1 MNHRILRIAIPA
13 IVSNIT
19 VPLLGLIDLGIVGHL
34 GAPAYIGA
42 IAIGSMIFNL
52 MYWLFAFVRMGTS
65 GITSQAFGRRDLAE
79 DARILARSM
88 WISGAIA
95 LSLLLLQHPIREL
108 AFLLMRP
115 DVNIRPLATTYFNI
129 CIWGAPAVLGLSSLS
144 GWYVGMQNSRI
155 PMLVAIAQ
163 NVVNIIVSLLL
174 VFALGM
180 KVEGVA
186 WGTVIAQWCGFLV
199 NLLLCTK
206 YYGKVIRKLYV
217 SSQNDQLTQ
226 KQCSTLHA
234 SRSTPL
240 ASRPSLHASHFTPH
254 ASRSTLHASR
264 STLSHR
270 WAGMMEALRAE
281 GWVRPFFKVNA
292 HIFIRTLFMVSVNV
306 FFTSA
311 GSWQGEM
318 TLAVNS
324 LLLQFLLL
332 FSYFMDGFA
341 YAGEALCGKYL
352 GAHHRSLF
360 VRAVRQLLLWGLLN
374 VAFFTFVYGFFA
386 EPLLGLL
393 TNQTS
398 VIAASRPYQAWLMVV
413 PVVGMLA
420 FLWDGIY
427 IGTTST
433 RLMLESAI
441 VATCVYFFVY
451 FCFHSSWGNHA
462 LWLAYSLFLLSR
474 STYQTVRYP
483 RVLMKV

>member
-1 MNHRILRIAIPA
+1 MNRRILRIAIPA

-88 WISGAIA
+88 WISGVIA
-95 LSLLLLQHPIREL
+95 LALLLLQHPIREL

-115 DVNIRPLATTYFNI
+115 DVNIRPLAITYFNI

-206 YYGKVIRKLYV
+206 YYGKVIRKLYI
-217 SSQNDQLTQ
+217 SSQNDQQTQ
-226 KQCSTLHA
+226 KQRSTLLA

-240 ASRPSLHASHFTPH
+240 ASRPSLHAS
-254 ASRSTLHASR
+254 R

-270 WAGMMEALRAE
+270 WEGLMAALRAE
-281 GWVRPFFKVNA
+281 GWVRPFFKVNV

-352 GAHHRSLF
+352 GAHHRALF

-374 VAFFTFVYGFFA
+374 VAFFIFVYGFFA

-393 TNQTS
+393 TNQSS

-474 STYQTVRYP
+474 SAYQTVRYP

>member
-1 MNHRILRIAIPA
+1 MA
-13 IVSNIT
+13 
-19 VPLLGLIDLGIVGHL
+19 
-34 GAPAYIGA
+34 
-42 IAIGSMIFNL
+42 
-52 MYWLFAFVRMGTS
+52 
-65 GITSQAFGRRDLAE
+65 
-79 DARILARSM
+79 
-88 WISGAIA
+88 
-95 LSLLLLQHPIREL
+95 
-108 AFLLMRP
+108 
-115 DVNIRPLATTYFNI
+115 
-129 CIWGAPAVLGLSSLS
+129 
-144 GWYVGMQNSRI
+144 
-155 PMLVAIAQ
+155 
-163 NVVNIIVSLLL
+163 
-174 VFALGM
+174 
-180 KVEGVA
+180 
-186 WGTVIAQWCGFLV
+186 
-199 NLLLCTK
+199 
-206 YYGKVIRKLYV
+206 
-217 SSQNDQLTQ
+217 
-226 KQCSTLHA
+226 
-234 SRSTPL
+234 
-240 ASRPSLHASHFTPH
+240 
-254 ASRSTLHASR
+254 
-264 STLSHR
+264 
-270 WAGMMEALRAE
+270 ALRAE
-281 GWVRPFFKVNA
+281 GWVRPFFKVNV

-352 GAHHRSLF
+352 GAHHRALF

-374 VAFFTFVYGFFA
+374 VAFFIFVYGFFA

-393 TNQTS
+393 TNQSS

-474 STYQTVRYP
+474 SAYQTVRYP